1 MLNRCACLLTDK
13 LCRRG
18 VVEEQKRPVFI
29 YGFELLMSTL
39 SSMVSIFIFSLLLGE
54 PYASLCF
61 FVAFMGLRFFAGGY
75 HAPTYRLCFIT
86 SNSIFVL
93 VFGAAWLID
102 RWHMEPVLW
111 GFLAFSLFILFWLS
125 PVENPHHPISEATR
139 RKNGRLARVWAGLLT
154 AGLFLLA
161 VAGEMEVTRPV
172 RANLILSMTAVAV
185 MIVIP
190 TIQKRRCRE

>member
-39 SSMVSIFIFSLLLGE
+39 SSMVSIFIFSLLLGA

-61 FVAFMGLRFFAGGY
+61 FIAFMGLRFFAGGY

-86 SNSIFVL
+86 SNSIWSGLADRPVAHGAGFVGIPCFFL
-93 VFGAAWLID
+93 VHSL
-102 RWHMEPVLW
+102 
-111 GFLAFSLFILFWLS
+111 LAF
-125 PVENPHHPISEATR
+125 
-139 RKNGRLARVWAGLLT
+139 AG
-154 AGLFLLA
+154 
-161 VAGEMEVTRPV
+161 
-172 RANLILSMTAVAV
+172 
-185 MIVIP
+185 
-190 TIQKRRCRE
+190 

>member
-86 SNSIFVL
+86 SNSIFLL

>member
-39 SSMVSIFIFSLLLGE
+39 SSMVSIFIFSLLLGA

-75 HAPTYRLCFIT
+75 HAPTYRLCHR
-86 SNSIFVL
+86 SISQ
-93 VFGAAWLID
+93 AA
-102 RWHMEPVLW
+102 P
-111 GFLAFSLFILFWLS
+111 
-125 PVENPHHPISEATR
+125 NTR
-139 RKNGRLARVWAGLLT
+139 RKMLLD
-154 AGLFLLA
+154 
-161 VAGEMEVTRPV
+161 
-172 RANLILSMTAVAV
+172 
-185 MIVIP
+185 VI
-190 TIQKRRCRE
+190 KHNR

>member
-86 SNSIFVL
+86 SNSIFLL

-111 GFLAFSLFILFWLS
+111 GLLTFSLFILFWLS

>member
-61 FVAFMGLRFFAGGY
+61 FFAFMGLRFFAGGY

-86 SNSIFVL
+86 SNSIFLL

>member
-39 SSMVSIFIFSLLLGE
+39 SSMVSIFIFSLLLRA

-139 RKNGRLARVWAGLLT
+139 RKNGRMARVWASLLT
-154 AGLFLLA
+154 AGVLLLA

>member
-18 VVEEQKRPVFI
+18 VVEEQKRLVFI

-39 SSMVSIFIFSLLLGE
+39 SSMVSIFIFSLLLGA

-86 SNSIFVL
+86 SNSIFLL